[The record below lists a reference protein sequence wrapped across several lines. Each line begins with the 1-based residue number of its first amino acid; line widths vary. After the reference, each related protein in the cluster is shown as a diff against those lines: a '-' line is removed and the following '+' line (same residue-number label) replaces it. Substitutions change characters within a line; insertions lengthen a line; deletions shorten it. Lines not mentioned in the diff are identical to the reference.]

1 MKLTW
6 KPGYRYILAACLL
19 CTGVAGI
26 AWAAGIRHPA
36 IFWAQLI
43 FNVVSSV
50 GMALWLVADQKQSGY
65 TKNPLLILWIV
76 VEAAAFVSYVL
87 SL

>member
-6 KPGYRYILAACLL
+6 KPGYRYVLAACLL
-19 CTGVAGI
+19 CTGAAGI

-43 FNVVSSV
+43 FNVVSSA
-50 GMALWLVADQKQSGY
+50 GMALWLVSGQKQSEP
-65 TKNPLLILWIV
+65 TKSPLLILWV
-76 VEAAAFVSYVL
+76 VIEAAAFASYVM